1 MAVSNPILDIVD
13 EIVVDSTPAV
23 ETKVEAVETPEPEEK
38 GEEKAAPP
46 AETPDDHKRKGQEAA
61 LLAER
66 RRRQELEREME
77 ELRRQA
83 QPPQPKPEPVEGAPD
98 PSKFDDYGEYMRAV
112 SRWEAKQVLDE
123 ERRNYA
129 ETQQQRRQHDAQAQF
144 QRATAEKVSA
154 GQAKYQDFDAVIND
168 GLAPFLTP
176 HLHTALIDSDI
187 GEDVAYFLGKNPL
200 EAERIAKLHPVA
212 AAREIGRLEAKLLQ
226 TTETAVSAA
235 PDPITPI
242 GNRAKASKDPG
253 QMTDAEYLAWRKKGR
268 K

>member
-1 MAVSNPILDIVD
+1 MAESNPILDIVE
-13 EIVVDSTPAV
+13 EIEVTPAPV
-23 ETKVEAVETPEPEEK
+23 ETKVDEVAEEK

-46 AETPDDHKRKGQEAA
+46 AETPEDHKRKGQEAA

-66 RRRQELEREME
+66 RRRQELEREMD

-83 QPPQPKPEPVEGAPD
+83 QPPQPKQEPAEGAPD
-98 PSKFDDYGEYMRAV
+98 PAKFDDYGEYMRAV

-129 ETQQQRRQHDAQAQF
+129 QAQQQRRHQDAQTQF
-144 QRATAEKVSA
+144 QRATADRVAA
-154 GQAKYQDFDAVIND
+154 GQAKYQDFDSVIND

-176 HLHTALIDSDI
+176 HLHAALVDSDM
-187 GEDVAYFLGKNPL
+187 GHDVAYYLGKHPVD
-200 EAERIAKLHPVA
+200 AERIANLHPVA
-212 AAREIGRLEAKLLQ
+212 AAREIGRLEAKLLH
-226 TTETAVSAA
+226 TTGTATSAA
-235 PDPITPI
+235 PDPITPV
-242 GNRAKASKDPG
+242 GSRAKASKDPG